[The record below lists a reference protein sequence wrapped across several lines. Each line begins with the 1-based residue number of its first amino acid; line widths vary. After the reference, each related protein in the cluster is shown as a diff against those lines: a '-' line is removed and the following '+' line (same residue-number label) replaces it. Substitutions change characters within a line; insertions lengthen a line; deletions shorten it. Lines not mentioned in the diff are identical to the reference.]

1 MAINGDMLEILR
13 EYQESNHLETKNPA
27 YLIELDDGK
36 IYRKALYL
44 MGKTMVSCRFSLKPI
59 HWLSAYHG
67 DNEDRW
73 EARVRNPTINWI
85 LSESKPSLIT
95 GPGGLEPWNFMN
107 VHILGIIIQTI
118 QTISYHLLHSFHGN
132 SHPRS
137 SQWIG
142 DRCHWW

>member
-59 HWLSAYHG
+59 H
-67 DNEDRW
+67 
-73 EARVRNPTINWI
+73 
-85 LSESKPSLIT
+85 
-95 GPGGLEPWNFMN
+95 
-107 VHILGIIIQTI
+107 
-118 QTISYHLLHSFHGN
+118 
-132 SHPRS
+132 
-137 SQWIG
+137 
-142 DRCHWW
+142 